1 MYLEL
6 RISFLP
12 TAESCGK
19 STELW
24 EKSFLCTVFLVAA
37 SWRRHRGLSAGSSGM
52 EGPWGQRS
60 LGQRVHGE
68 GKQHPEKLQVPVVRT
83 LSLSVPAVLQV
94 LCPSARTRVRDGRP
108 AGPRGHVVLVLP
120 APYPMDSH
128 LAACHTSH
136 KVTPRKRAAWQL
148 TPFSSRCCCAN
159 PVMFSYALGFQ
170 NGFCTGF
177 PGSCH

>member
-1 MYLEL
+1 MHG
-6 RISFLP
+6 ISGCSLLAQAP
-12 TAESCGK
+12 GAVGWILGDGVSVGTE
-19 STELW
+19 ELW
-24 EKSFLCTVFLVAA
+24 
-37 SWRRHRGLSAGSSGM
+37 
-52 EGPWGQRS
+52 
-60 LGQRVHGE
+60 GQRVHGE
-68 GKQHPEKLQVPVVRT
+68 GKQHPEKLQVPVVRA

-94 LCPSARTRVRDGRP
+94 LCPSARTRVRDGRQ